1 VNQPIYFNEF
11 DSYPADWLRNLFPRA
26 TVDPRS
32 IVDLQPSDVS
42 GYARSHFFA
51 GIGGWELALKLAGW
65 PDDRPV
71 WTGSCPCQPFS
82 AAGKQKGEAD
92 ERHLWPEFRRLIAEC
107 RPPVVFGEQV
117 ASRLGRD
124 WLAGVRADLEA
135 LGYAVGAAD
144 LCAAGVGAPH
154 LRQRLY
160 WVAERLDDA
169 AGARRD
175 GSESRAEGEARD
187 EARVRL
193 SGEGRGDGRV
203 AHTDGGLPGDGGLQ
217 PGREHGLKSED
228 GGAVPSYCRW
238 FGVCHDPNRCDG
250 SGCRLG
256 TRAPEGCHWDDDDGW
271 VADPLS
277 AGRAEGWAE
286 PGDGSVAGSGAS
298 GGLGDPDN
306 AGPQGLGRSNELHD
320 PIGRQAEERHT
331 RSADG
336 WAGSVWLQCLDG
348 KARRVEPG
356 IFPLAHGVPGR
367 VGRLRA
373 YGNAIVPQVAAA
385 FVRAYMETSR

>member
-26 TVDPRS
+26 TVDARS

-42 GYARSHFFA
+42 GYARAHFFA
-51 GIGGWELALKLAGW
+51 GIGGWEYALSLAGW
-65 PDDRPV
+65 PQDRDV

-82 AAGKQKGEAD
+82 AAGKGKGEAD

-117 ASRLGRD
+117 ASRLGRE

-160 WVAERLDDA
+160 WVAHTLGPGLQGHLDPPDTSTRGITGGLSLSRDGGAIRGLAHTERDPGGPGWVAVEPGEGAGA
-169 AGARRD
+169 AGAGAHAESGRCRD
-175 GSESRAEGEARD
+175 
-187 EARVRL
+187 L
-193 SGEGRGDGRV
+193 
-203 AHTDGGLPGDGGLQ
+203 
-217 PGREHGLKSED
+217 
-228 GGAVPSYCRW
+228 
-238 FGVCHDPNRCDG
+238 
-250 SGCRLG
+250 
-256 TRAPEGCHWDDDDGW
+256 
-271 VADPLS
+271 
-277 AGRAEGWAE
+277 
-286 PGDGSVAGSGAS
+286 
-298 GGLGDPDN
+298 GGLGDPC
-306 AGPQGLGRSNELHD
+306 GPGLPERVGHGRIQRGS
-320 PIGRQAEERHT
+320 GQADAREASVMGGHT
-331 RSADG
+331 SWGDT
-336 WAGSVWLQCLDG
+336 WLQCLDG

-373 YGNAIVPQVAAA
+373 YGNAIVPHVAAR
-385 FVRAYMETSR
+385 FIRAYLETQP